1 MENIR
6 KSLMIP
12 VDIIE
17 RIERYQKDNYLGS
30 FTTAVIQLIL
40 KGLEYKRIGE

>member
-12 VDIIE
+12 TDIIE
-17 RIERYQKDNYLGS
+17 KIEKYQKDNYLGS
-30 FTTAVIQLIL
+30 FTTAVVQLII
-40 KGLEYKRIGE
+40 KGLESENK

>member
-12 VDIIE
+12 ADIIE
-17 RIERYQKDNYLGS
+17 RIEKYQKDNYLGS
-30 FTTAVIQLIL
+30 FTTAVIQLII
-40 KGLEYKRIGE
+40 KGFESEKNE

>member
-12 VDIIE
+12 ADIIE
-17 RIERYQKDNYLGS
+17 RIEKYQNDNYLGS
-30 FTTAVIQLIL
+30 FTTAVVQLII
-40 KGLEYKRIGE
+40 KGLENEKNE

>member
-12 VDIIE
+12 ADIIE
-17 RIERYQKDNYLGS
+17 RIEKYQKDNYLGS
-30 FTTAVIQLIL
+30 FTTAVIQLII
-40 KGLEYKRIGE
+40 KGLESEKNE